1 MCIYIYICYD
11 HSRSS
16 RYISTNLGKLKQAKS
31 CQPGLSTSGREDV
44 MEGIIS
50 RVVELCW
57 TSFQRI
63 LFLHQPRLG
72 QSFCLCHQPW
82 CFFTVFGL
90 MLMMLML
97 FPPRTLFFRGEV
109 LILTGTRWKCG
120 QIQSLERTLAKDAW
134 HPMMQKGVKHCETQR
149 NPNPKESEETL
160 AERHWNLRL

>member
-1 MCIYIYICYD
+1 MYIYICYD

-97 FPPRTLFFRGEV
+97 FPPRTLFSAARYWFWLEHDGNAVRFKAWREHWRKM
-109 LILTGTRWKCG
+109 LGTQWCKRVWNIVKPKET
-120 QIQSLERTLAKDAW
+120 QIQKNQKKHW
-134 HPMMQKGVKHCETQR
+134 QKGTEI
-149 NPNPKESEETL
+149 
-160 AERHWNLRL
+160 

>member
-1 MCIYIYICYD
+1 M
-11 HSRSS
+11 
-16 RYISTNLGKLKQAKS
+16 L
-31 CQPGLSTSGREDV
+31 
-44 MEGIIS
+44 M
-50 RVVELCW
+50 
-57 TSFQRI
+57 
-63 LFLHQPRLG
+63 
-72 QSFCLCHQPW
+72 
-82 CFFTVFGL
+82 

-160 AERHWNLRL
+160 AERH